1 MKNKQK
7 KINYIFCV
15 CVFFLLQFVLKYV
28 GNWESSDGAGMVTPP
43 VSTAGSCGSESM
55 LSKGRKQS
63 VDALKK

>member
-1 MKNKQK
+1 M
-7 KINYIFCV
+7 CV
-15 CVFFLLQFVLKYV
+15 CFSLLQFVLKYV